1 MTRQKYA
8 YLQALDKQ
16 VDLIRWWN
24 SPMGDRY
31 AEAFLESQLDGPP
44 LPETE
49 YRRRP
54 DHLAAPHEA
63 HTYIAAMLDDATT
76 YVVTRDMVEL
86 LEHATQTFPQDAC
99 TFTTGEALSQR
110 GFVMLERGVLFPDIR
125 GGTLSLDAFSWWY
138 QRAAFQNLMG
148 ELDSMPVVTLCAYR
162 RPGAQDTQEEVGDMP
177 FDWHGSKVAKFNAPL
192 EMWGYYPFGIDIPVS
207 EQHHLLDR
215 QDVKTTTHAL
225 NIEVEEVGSWRSGQ
239 HLWPSQLD
247 AMRTLRVS
255 VFLKVFFL
263 LIQQKVPRVET
274 QQADR
279 HLRRRIERTAP
290 KGPVPEVLVITLRR
304 ESEHGAIEPETDPV
318 PGRWSHRWIVGGFWR
333 NQYHPS
339 KHCHIRRWINPYVKG
354 PEDKPLI
361 IKDKVYR
368 WER

>member
-99 TFTTGEALSQR
+99 TFT
-110 GFVMLERGVLFPDIR
+110 
-125 GGTLSLDAFSWWY
+125 
-138 QRAAFQNLMG
+138 
-148 ELDSMPVVTLCAYR
+148 
-162 RPGAQDTQEEVGDMP
+162 
-177 FDWHGSKVAKFNAPL
+177 
-192 EMWGYYPFGIDIPVS
+192 
-207 EQHHLLDR
+207 
-215 QDVKTTTHAL
+215 
-225 NIEVEEVGSWRSGQ
+225 
-239 HLWPSQLD
+239 
-247 AMRTLRVS
+247 
-255 VFLKVFFL
+255 
-263 LIQQKVPRVET
+263 
-274 QQADR
+274 
-279 HLRRRIERTAP
+279 
-290 KGPVPEVLVITLRR
+290 
-304 ESEHGAIEPETDPV
+304 
-318 PGRWSHRWIVGGFWR
+318 
-333 NQYHPS
+333 
-339 KHCHIRRWINPYVKG
+339 
-354 PEDKPLI
+354 
-361 IKDKVYR
+361 
-368 WER
+368 